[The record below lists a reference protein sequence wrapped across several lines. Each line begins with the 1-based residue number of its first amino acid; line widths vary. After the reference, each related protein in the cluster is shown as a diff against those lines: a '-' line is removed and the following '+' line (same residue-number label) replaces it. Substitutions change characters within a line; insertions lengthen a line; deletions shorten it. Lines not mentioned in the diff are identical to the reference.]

1 MPIVAKPIR
10 APRRPLRLAP
20 VIGTQTRPAWSA
32 PVMYFDRVDTQ
43 QNHGEEQRTS
53 QIATYIAIP
62 KSRLSLDF
70 LLVSPTRQIRPY
82 SNSFITRAIFP
93 SRSSTFANTV
103 PPANAPSPF
112 RTPALI
118 PVKTSIPSSIFPTG
132 QI

>member
-1 MPIVAKPIR
+1 MFPAPKFSSALVRRECGLIR
-10 APRRPLRLAP
+10 ENYSFQSYEVFRWNGSQQINQQLFEIARGSEVVVVFDDLR
-20 VIGTQTRPAWSA
+20 
-32 PVMYFDRVDTQ
+32 
-43 QNHGEEQRTS
+43 S
-53 QIATYIAIP
+53 QSTP
-62 KSRLSLDF
+62 
-70 LLVSPTRQIRPY
+70 PY

-112 RTPALI
+112 REPALI